1 MDIKCFFCKKNNT
14 SISKVGRRDE
24 CVECRADL
32 HICKNCQFYDSKAYN
47 ECREPSADVVQEKE
61 RANYCDYFSPS
72 SKDLGADDQK
82 TKLKA
87 AAEALFKK

>member
-14 SISKVGRRDE
+14 SVGKIGRRDE

-61 RANYCDYFSPS
+61 RANYCDYFSPN